1 MKPRIVSIGEVLW
14 DLFPQG
20 AVLGGAAANFAL
32 HARAFGGDAR
42 LISRVGNDSLGFQVI
57 QDFRKSGF
65 PTEFIAVD
73 PLAETGVVSVDL
85 GADGQPMYRIAPNV
99 AWDQMVVERAA
110 LEEVERADAVCF
122 GSLAQRSPVS
132 RETIRT
138 LVGVSRTEALRV
150 FDINL
155 RQDYFSREVIEASL
169 ELANV
174 LKLNDGELPVLAELF
189 NLKGVPAVQLAEL
202 ARRFELRGVVY
213 TRGAHGSLLWVD
225 GVLDEHS
232 GISTEVRDTVGA
244 GDSFTAAV
252 VMGLLNGMPLP
263 EVHQTANEVAAF
275 VCSQSGATPAL
286 PENLLHRFHN
296 FPIQQLF
303 R

>member
-20 AVLGGAAANFAL
+20 AVLGGAPANFAL
-32 HARAFGGDAR
+32 HARALGGDAR
-42 LISRVGNDSLGFQVI
+42 LISRVGNDSLGFQVL
-57 QDFRKSGF
+57 QGFRKSGF

-73 PLAETGVVSVDL
+73 PLAETGVVSVEL
-85 GADGQPMYRIAPNV
+85 GADGQPVYRIAPNV
-99 AWDQMVVERAA
+99 AWDQMVVERSS

-138 LVGVSRTEALRV
+138 LIGASRREALRV

-155 RQDYFSREVIEASL
+155 RQDYFSREVIESSL

-189 NLKGVPAVQLAEL
+189 DLKGTPAVQLEEL

-213 TRGAHGSLLWVD
+213 TRGALGSLLWVD
-225 GVLDEHS
+225 GVLDEHP
-232 GISTEVRDTVGA
+232 GISTEVSDTVGA

-252 VMGLLNGMPLP
+252 VMGVLKEMPLP

-286 PENLLHRFHN
+286 PENLLQRFHN
-296 FPIQQLF
+296 FPTQQVV